1 MSGYA
6 KHGATDIM
14 SPFTFAALDADGFA
28 NDVAYSGGGYALT
41 ANTAGDL
48 CGHPVTI
55 LGNAATNHS
64 AKTFT
69 ITGTDANDVAITNA
83 IAGPNGVATV
93 TSTKRFKTVTSV
105 TVDSTT
111 GADTFDIGWTAL
123 ASTAW
128 IGLDTRYAPFDVGVG
143 AVLVSG
149 TVDYDLE
156 HTYDD
161 ISTNA
166 TVQVAYNNATMAA
179 KTASFDVGL
188 SYPVKAVRLDINS
201 HTSAVMRFTV
211 IQGVPR

>member
-1 MSGYA
+1 MPLNQ
-6 KHGATDIM
+6 HGGIDFTATY
-14 SPFTFAALDADGFA
+14 TFAAASAAGYA

-41 ANTAGDL
+41 ATTAGDG
-48 CGHPVTI
+48 CAHPVTI

-69 ITGTDANDVAITNA
+69 ITGTDANGVAITNA

-111 GADTFDIGWTAL
+111 NADTFDIGWTAL
-123 ASTAW
+123 ASTPWVLLNSRAN
-128 IGLDTRYAPFDVGVG
+128 PFEVGIAG
-143 AVLVSG
+143 TLVSG
-149 TVDYDLE
+149 SANFDLE

-161 ISTNA
+161 ITTNA
-166 TVQVAYNNATMAA
+166 TTQVAYNNATFAG

-188 SYPVKAVRLDINS
+188 TYPVRAVRLDVNS
-201 HTSAVMRFTV
+201 HTSGVLRFHV
-211 IQGVPR
+211 LQPVRD